1 MDVKQKK
8 GCFGCLG
15 ILGII
20 FVAFV
25 IIVVV
30 TINNTDI
37 KEELTDEEAAAV
49 NKTIIDFEA
58 STAPYIKSTN
68 GVVKK
73 IKMFDVN
80 KSDDF
85 YVHVYIDELGW
96 AKSTESEKMSI
107 ATTIGN
113 SMKKIAGDIPIYTF
127 IISATNNDVLV
138 EPNGSKY
145 KIKR

>member
-1 MDVKQKK
+1 VDDKKK

-15 ILGII
+15 III
-20 FVAFV
+20 VAF
-25 IIVVV
+25 IVVFIIMSNATKEEKLTEEEIT
-30 TINNTDI
+30 TINNTI
-37 KEELTDEEAAAV
+37 SEFEK
-49 NKTIIDFEA
+49 NTI
-58 STAPYIKSTN
+58 PYIESTN
-68 GVVKK
+68 GIVKR

-107 ATTIGN
+107 ATTIGS
-113 SMKKIAGDIPIYTF
+113 SMKMIAGDLSIDTF
-127 IISATNNDVLV
+127 IISATNDDVLA
-138 EPNGSKY
+138 EPSGSSY